1 MANRNGTRIKKIVH
15 LGLLA
20 LLLISIFIPTNVLAG
35 DELKNTD
42 PEKYYIVLDL
52 NNQYITVYE
61 EDQNGEYEKIVRRF
75 LCSSGQSGTGKVDP
89 VTGEKDIGMPTPT
102 GIWRM
107 GGRERFG
114 KFADFGGVYGRYW
127 TQIVGDNYFHSIMF
141 GKRDV
146 NTMERTA
153 FNNMGSKQSHGCVR
167 LYVEDAKWL
176 YYYACPGT
184 LIEVTN
190 RVKVTS
196 ETKAINR
203 TLKISGFKEY
213 NAFQKNIFDTPE
225 LPNKKAWVV
234 VDKAAVKRGSAS
246 KFGTVTTLKKDDEVE
261 VLIESDPWVKVKAKG
276 KEGYIKL
283 AHITYEQGVIHSKED
298 ADIVSPETKWLLDK
312 ALEKGDKEV
321 DHRILKVPFDSSV
334 KVLEVSGDWT
344 KIDYFG
350 HEGWLR
356 SKSLKKGWGTIRE

>member
-1 MANRNGTRIKKIVH
+1 MFRKFISAAIAVVV
-15 LGLLA
+15 LLTLLPTPA
-20 LLLISIFIPTNVLAG
+20 LAR

-52 NNQYITVYE
+52 NNQYGTVYE
-61 EDQNGEYEKIVRRF
+61 RDQNGEYTKIVRRF
-75 LCSSGQSGTGKVDP
+75 LCSSGKVGTGKIDP
-89 VTGEKDIGMPTPT
+89 ETGEEDVGTPTPT
-102 GIWRM
+102 GVWRI

-114 KFADFGGVYGRYW
+114 KFADFGGTYARYW

-141 GKRDV
+141 SKRNLD
-146 NTMERTA
+146 TMQSPA
-153 FNNMGSKQSHGCVR
+153 FNNLGTKQSHGCVR

-184 LIEVTN
+184 LINVTD
-190 RVKVTS
+190 RIKATS
-196 ETKAINR
+196 ETKAIR
-203 TLKISGFKEY
+203 KALKISGFKEY
-213 NAFQKNIFDTPE
+213 NAFQKKIFDTPE

-234 VDKAAVKRGSAS
+234 VDKASVKKGSAT
-246 KFGTVTTLKKDDEVE
+246 KFDTVATLKKDDEVE
-261 VLIESDPWVKVKAKG
+261 VLIESDPWVKVKVNG

-298 ADIVSPETKWLLDK
+298 ADIVSPETKWIYDK
-312 ALEKGDKEV
+312 IIEKGDKEAE
-321 DHRILKVPFDSSV
+321 HRIVKVPFDSSV

-350 HEGWLR
+350 HQGWL
-356 SKSLKKGWGTIRE
+356 KSRYLKKGWGTIRN